1 MVLRYDQKS
10 RETLNLKFV
19 GFGKAYRMQGARR
32 YMLPVAVWPVT
43 SLVHACNHALVH
55 ADVSLKR
62 RVVYGHFF
70 FFPTAIPRNTNHF
83 SASPTRLRLS
93 ASQLPSSILLQ
104 FVILYRIDI
113 SFFFQTVF
121 FFRNYSTAISVVA
134 GSKNKTLANNKSNLE
149 LELLGRMLNFES

>member
-121 FFRNYSTAISVVA
+121 FFEIIQPPSV
-134 GSKNKTLANNKSNLE
+134 SLQDLKIKPLQITSRIWNSSFWE
-149 LELLGRMLNFES
+149 EC